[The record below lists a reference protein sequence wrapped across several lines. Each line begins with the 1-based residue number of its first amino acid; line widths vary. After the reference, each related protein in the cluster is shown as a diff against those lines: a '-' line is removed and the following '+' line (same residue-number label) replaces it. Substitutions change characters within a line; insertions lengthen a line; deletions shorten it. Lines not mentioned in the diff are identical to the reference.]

1 MYFVIPPPYRLH
13 IKQGVFYLNSN
24 DQSRYLLS
32 FMNLIKWFQMQS
44 LVKLSLHLG
53 DMICLVSW
61 QNKSFYIFKAVDHL
75 KNESLWL
82 LKLTSGHNRCLW
94 VHMQYHSFSREMV
107 ELQYKSSQ
115 LSELPPPPLLHD
127 SQIEAFNSYTYL
139 PPPFRR
145 HKRKETLNFIAVTS
159 PNYAKTCV

>member
-1 MYFVIPPPYRLH
+1 MLFRSLLKMASNRVICKIIGDYGD
-13 IKQGVFYLNSN
+13 IIYLASCV
-24 DQSRYLLS
+24 Y
-32 FMNLIKWFQMQS
+32 
-44 LVKLSLHLG
+44 
-53 DMICLVSW
+53 
-61 QNKSFYIFKAVDHL
+61 KSFYIFKDVDHL

-94 VHMQYHSFSREMV
+94 VHMQSHSFSREMV

-115 LSELPPPPLLHD
+115 LSELPPPPLVHD

-159 PNYAKTCV
+159 PNNAKTCV

>member
-1 MYFVIPPPYRLH
+1 M
-13 IKQGVFYLNSN
+13 
-24 DQSRYLLS
+24 LL
-32 FMNLIKWFQMQS
+32 ID
-44 LVKLSLHLG
+44 LVKIVSNTIICKILHLG
-53 DMICLVSW
+53 DMICLQSW
-61 QNKSFYIFKAVDHL
+61 EYKSFYVFKAVDHL

-94 VHMQYHSFSREMV
+94 VHMQSHSFSREMV

-115 LSELPPPPLLHD
+115 LSELPPPPLVHD

-159 PNYAKTCV
+159 PNNAKNVCIARINLTKC